1 MSFFVDYCIIMTAR
15 AGLNSELKICKNKN
29 MLCYALIR
37 GTLGRNKEKI
47 KIMYNLVIAEEFL
60 TLSFLKHVIFK
71 YSIYHIKINS
81 SFFINLFYQIK
92 KIIIF

>member
-15 AGLNSELKICKNKN
+15 AGLNCELKICKNT
-29 MLCYALIR
+29 LCYALIRGTYALIR

-47 KIMYNLVIAEEFL
+47 KIIYNLLTAEEFL

-71 YSIYHIKINS
+71 YSIYHIKIYS
-81 SFFINLFYQIK
+81 SFFINLLPDK
-92 KIIIF
+92 